1 MQAAPPSATELDA
14 FRERAERFLAERDE
28 EEYLHY
34 AGRKPELDLEA
45 VYERHEELTSLDT
58 ARRLGEAVAGRANRE
73 LWRFACEGY
82 LGSVTR
88 AAEERIAARETE
100 LTVTQDGRELPF
112 RMVRPAIAN
121 EPDRDRRRDLERQ
134 RRELVDEHLA
144 PIQLEQH
151 DAAHEAARALGAETY
166 VELYRDRF
174 GFDVDGLATQCRA
187 LLDSTERLYEE
198 RMDRRLRADVGIS
211 LAEAENH
218 DIVRLM
224 RGSGWDA
231 GFPADRMLPALRA
244 TLADLGIRLEEQRN
258 VVLDLEQRPNKT
270 PRAFCSPIDVPAR
283 VVLVMQPVG
292 GPEDWHALFHEA
304 GHTEHFAHTS
314 PLLRIEERKLGD
326 DAVTEGWAALFDFL
340 VADPAWLSR
349 QLDFPRPR
357 DYAADFAAINLLFAR
372 RYSAKLLYE
381 LELHAA
387 ADLTE
392 LQPRYVE
399 LLGDALKVEPAVA
412 DFLGDVDAGFYCT
425 CYLRSWAFEAQLRD
439 YLREELGEDWF
450 ARREA
455 GSLLREL
462 WELGQRPTADE
473 LLRDVTGAGLELAAF
488 EERLRA
494 DLRGGS

>member
-1 MQAAPPSATELDA
+1 VQAAPPSATELDA

-34 AGRKPELDLEA
+34 AGHKPDLDLEA
-45 VYERHEELTSLDT
+45 VYERHEELTSLDA
-58 ARRLGEAVAGRANRE
+58 ARRLGEAVDGRTNRE

-88 AAEERIAARETE
+88 DAEERIAARETE
-100 LTVTQDGRELPF
+100 LAATQDGRDLPF
-112 RMVRPAIAN
+112 RMIRPAIAN
-121 EPDRDRRRDLERQ
+121 EPDRDRRRELERQ
-134 RRELVDEHLA
+134 RRALVDEHLV
-144 PIQLEQH
+144 PIQREQH
-151 DAAHEAARALGAETY
+151 SAAHEAARALGATSY

-174 GFDVDGLATQCRA
+174 GFDLEGLAAQCRT

-198 RMDRRLRADVGIS
+198 RMDRRLRADVGVG
-211 LAEAENH
+211 LAEAEYH

-231 GFPADRMLPALRA
+231 GFPADRMLPALRS
-244 TLADLGIRLEEQRN
+244 TLGDLGIRLEEQRN
-258 VVLDLEQRPNKT
+258 VVLDLESRPTKS
-270 PRAFCSPIDVPAR
+270 PRAFCSPIEVPAR
-283 VVLVMQPVG
+283 VMLVMQPIG

-314 PLLRIEERKLGD
+314 PLLKIEERKLGD
-326 DAVTEGWAALFDFL
+326 DAVTEGWAALFDLL
-340 VADPAWLSR
+340 VAEPAWLAR

-357 DYAADFAAINLLFAR
+357 DYAADFAAINLFFAR

-387 ADLTE
+387 DDLTVM
-392 LQPRYVE
+392 QPRYVE
-399 LLGDALKVEPAVA
+399 LLGDAVKVEPAAA
-412 DFLGDVDAGFYCT
+412 DYLGDVDAGFYCT
-425 CYLRSWAFEAQLRD
+425 CYVRSWAFEAQLRD
-439 YLREELGEDWF
+439 FLREEFGEEWF

-473 LLRDVTGAGLELAAF
+473 LLRDVTGAGVELTAL
-488 EERLRA
+488 EERIRA
-494 DLRGGS
+494 DLA